1 MPNANTS
8 LEMLAS
14 YVTPVQTQQT
24 QLEIPLGESENAS
37 GQKRKRAD
45 GETQV
50 PQEKGAHTPQRQR
63 NPPDATPP
71 PRAPLPAYNLPR
83 FNREQSAPPL
93 PSPTNEALKRRKL
106 QSQSQEGQSVQQ
118 TEQEEGMAV
127 DDNPP
132 YLPEQANTPTP
143 ANKRHWYDDDPANQ
157 TDEVQRNSGSNPSL
171 NLRNSERLQK
181 EPSTKTPPTHPT
193 PPIDKYTKGQMP
205 EIHDSDSMMLLA
217 GLDGTQIQDWLDI
230 PTGKVL
236 ARPFDTDVNYQP
248 NHKNIAKLL
257 LAAAKEITGAT
268 TATVATPMRDRN
280 DARGRGRRHP
290 ITFLIH
296 EISKKDTETLLE
308 RCVWSS
314 RDITF
319 QVSPVNVKCPD
330 FLFTLT
336 GFSTNKDDHVLTGL
350 TERWNDH
357 ATNATIR
364 YLASRT
370 KSPGWNSDDTS
381 EAAST
386 KHPTVGKGKRNR
398 KTSTVAS
405 ATGAII
411 LGDYAPSHKSQ
422 AGTEEAD

>member
-1 MPNANTS
+1 MPNANAS

-24 QLEIPLGESENAS
+24 QPEIPLGESENAS
-37 GQKRKRAD
+37 GQKGKHAD

-71 PRAPLPAYNLPR
+71 PRAPLPAYNLLR

-93 PSPTNEALKRRKL
+93 PSPTNKALKRRKL

-132 YLPEQANTPTP
+132 YLPKQANTPTP

-157 TDEVQRNSGSNPSL
+157 TDKAQRNSGSNPSL
-171 NLRNSERLQK
+171 NLRNSEVTVEVDEQENAKTMARLLAAT
-181 EPSTKTPPTHPT
+181 ERAINEDPSNASN

-205 EIHDSDSMMLLA
+205 EIHNSDSMTLLA

-257 LAAAKEITGAT
+257 LVAAKEITGAT

-308 RCVWSS
+308 RCMWSS

-319 QVSPVNVKCPD
+319 QVSPVNVKRPD

-336 GFSTNKDDHVLTGL
+336 GFSTNKDDHILTGL

-357 ATNATIR
+357 ATNATI
-364 YLASRT
+364 
-370 KSPGWNSDDTS
+370 
-381 EAAST
+381 
-386 KHPTVGKGKRNR
+386 
-398 KTSTVAS
+398 
-405 ATGAII
+405 
-411 LGDYAPSHKSQ
+411 
-422 AGTEEAD
+422 